1 MSALYRIKENVPL
14 AGFTTLGV
22 GGPARYFLSAL
33 REDDIPAALQF
44 AEERGL
50 ETFVLG
56 GGSNLVVSDAGFG
69 GLVVKIDLRGVRFRE
84 PDESGDVVAEAAAG
98 EDWDEFVAESVRREL
113 AGVECLS
120 GIPGSVGGTP
130 VQNVGA
136 YGQEVSETI
145 VTVRCFD
152 RKTKRFIE
160 LDNAECGFSYR
171 TSIFN
176 TSEKGRY
183 VVTKVTF
190 RLAAGGKPKVV
201 YRDLKEHFGERS
213 PSLAEVREAVLAIR
227 RRKSMVIDAADPN
240 SRSAGSFFKNP
251 IVTMEVYRA
260 IADAEAVDVPSFP
273 AGEGLVKIPAA
284 WLIERVGFA
293 KGYRL
298 GEAGISANHSL
309 AIVNLGR
316 AKAADIFALMNEVRA
331 AVKGRFGLEL
341 VPEPVFLGDNSALPQ
356 TASERVV

>member
-33 REDDIPAALQF
+33 DEDDIRAAFRF
-44 AEERGL
+44 AKERGL
-50 ETFVLG
+50 DTFVLG
-56 GGSNLVVSDAGFG
+56 GGSNLVVSDAGFD
-69 GLVVKIDLRGVRFRE
+69 GLVVKIDLGGFSFVE
-84 PDESGDVVAEAAAG
+84 PDESGDVIAEAAAG
-98 EDWDEFVAESVRREL
+98 EDWDEFVAECVGREL
-113 AGVECLS
+113 AGVECMS

-145 VTVRCFD
+145 VAVRCFD
-152 RKTKRFIE
+152 RKTERFIE

-171 TSIFN
+171 RSIFN

-190 RLAAGGKPKVV
+190 RLAVGGEPKVM
-201 YRDLKEHFGERS
+201 YRDLKDHFGERL
-213 PSLAEVREAVLAIR
+213 PGLGEVREAVLAIR

-251 IVTMEVYRA
+251 VVAAEVYRA
-260 IADAEAVDVPSFP
+260 IADAEAVEVPSFP

-284 WLIERVGFA
+284 WLIERAGFA

-316 AKAADIFALMNEVRA
+316 AKAADIFALMNEVCV
-331 AVKGRFGLEL
+331 AVKGRFGIEL
-341 VPEPVFLGDNSALPQ
+341 VPEPVFLGDTAGLPQ
-356 TASERVV
+356 TATERVV